1 MYFLLK
7 TFSFLVSLL
16 PEKFIYAISSFFT
29 RMVFFI
35 WRSKR
40 KNIRENY
47 KTILEYK
54 FNQQPAKKFLNHI
67 MKKNFTHYGMFSAEF
82 LMLKKLDKKGKIH
95 YDFAG
100 QEHIKKG
107 LSKGRGFVMCVLH
120 FGNWDAAG
128 AIISKT
134 FAPAWAVADNLGGGY
149 SKYVQESRG
158 RYGIKI
164 IIPGQNLRDIYAP
177 LENNNILNILV
188 DRPLPAGDKKGVE
201 ITFFGKK
208 ATVAPTA
215 ARVILKSGAAAA
227 LGYAIRKQ
235 DGFHGVCSPPVEF
248 SPSGD
253 TRQDLQNLT
262 QLIFYRAE
270 KIISAHPEQWYMFRS
285 FWQK

>member
-134 FAPAWAVADNLGGGY
+134 F
-149 SKYVQESRG
+149 
-158 RYGIKI
+158 
-164 IIPGQNLRDIYAP
+164 
-177 LENNNILNILV
+177 
-188 DRPLPAGDKKGVE
+188 
-201 ITFFGKK
+201 
-208 ATVAPTA
+208 
-215 ARVILKSGAAAA
+215 
-227 LGYAIRKQ
+227 
-235 DGFHGVCSPPVEF
+235 
-248 SPSGD
+248 
-253 TRQDLQNLT
+253 
-262 QLIFYRAE
+262 
-270 KIISAHPEQWYMFRS
+270 
-285 FWQK
+285 